1 MCPTETS
8 FITPPYEYIYIYII
22 TRGRLYTVKVEDQLS
37 EVSGNSMKGCTLR
50 EKIKYD
56 YYLYHNYIRHTWIIC
71 VNNYQSMFYAL

>member
-8 FITPPYEYIYIYII
+8 FITPPYENIYIYII
-22 TRGRLYTVKVEDQLS
+22 TRGKLYRVKVEDQLS

-56 YYLYHNYIRHTWIIC
+56 YYW
-71 VNNYQSMFYAL
+71 